1 MKSSIF
7 MLSLALFVGASAA
20 VLAQD
25 QDQSQQGQHQGGHGA
40 FMQACG
46 NDMQTYCASAQSR
59 DDRHSCMEAN
69 KDKFSDTC
77 KSFMASHAGHMHG
90 HGQMQGPG
98 SDGQ

>member
-7 MLSLALFVGASAA
+7 TLSLALFVGAGAA
-20 VLAQD
+20 ALAQD
-25 QDQSQQGQHQGGHGA
+25 QDQPGQHHGGHGA

-77 KSFMASHAGHMHG
+77 KSFMANHAGHMHD
-90 HGQMQGPG
+90 HGQMPAPAG
-98 SDGQ
+98 DGQ